1 MAVIGAG
8 TVEDLAIAGDH
19 VVAMIEV
26 IVLEIKIDEDH
37 LVIVKEKVVGEMRLN
52 LKISQK
58 KQLPWLKESKK
69 LLKKQGLLLL
79 AEVKNFVKTQEEI
92 FHLKMNRHFLLGN
105 KHLLQQPSNKFPTK
119 INFTKKIMLIFLQN
133 QNKYYLMRNKK
144 QIWISK
150 IILLQI
156 ILKMLKILQWLTTEV
171 KNFRKTQEIFLPRM
185 THLFLLQT
193 NKTKLNNN
201 KDLKWQIIFTKKMKI
216 KSTVKNF
223 SIILLMSQTRILQ
236 QKNNPRTTVYLP
248 HHHQEIITSKI
259 LIIIPLLPM
268 K

>member
-26 IVLEIKIDEDH
+26 IVLEIKIDQD

-69 LLKKQGLLLL
+69 LLKKQRLLLL

-105 KHLLQQPSNKFPTK
+105 KHLQQPSNNKFPTK

-133 QNKYYLMRNKK
+133 QNKYYLMRHKK

-193 NKTKLNNN
+193 NKTKLNNI
-201 KDLKWQIIFTKKMKI
+201 KDLKWQIIFTKKMK
-216 KSTVKNF
+216 KKLTVKNF
-223 SIILLMSQTRILQ
+223 SIILLMIQTRILQ
-236 QKNNPRTTVYLP
+236 QTNNPRTTVYLP